1 MSSFEDIL
9 EPIIDEL
16 NSIVHTYDDMQI
28 ETHLDYSFRNEVTL
42 YVDNLADSYDNN
54 IMELENQ
61 IKKELSKILDN
72 QNYKHSYLN
81 YGEKGKIIILVLKIG
96 E

>member
-1 MSSFEDIL
+1 MISFEDIL

-28 ETHLDYSFRNEVTL
+28 ETHFDYSFRDEVTL
-42 YVDNLADSYDNN
+42 YVYNLADDYDNN
-54 IMELENQ
+54 ILELENQ
-61 IKKELSKILDN
+61 IKKELSKILDK

-81 YGEKGKIIILVLKIG
+81 YGEKGKIVLVLKTG